1 MGAVTVVNH
10 LTLDGVIQA
19 PAHPDEDRRGGFEH
33 GGWAAANMDEV
44 MGRTLGESMGRGP
57 GSLLL
62 GRRTYED
69 LAGYWPHRT
78 DEDPVARVINAQTKW
93 VASRTLAEP
102 LDWRNSRLLPGDV
115 PDAVARLRAESE
127 ASLTILGSGELVR
140 ALIPHGLIDGWLL
153 MIHPVVAGRGIR
165 MFADEGHFAA
175 LRLVS
180 SVTTTTG
187 VVMARYERA
196 G

>member
-1 MGAVTVVNH
+1 MGIVTVVNH
-10 LTLDGVIQA
+10 LTLDGVMQA
-19 PAHPDEDRRGGFEH
+19 PAHADEDRRGGFEH
-33 GGWAAANMDEV
+33 GGWAAVNMDEV
-44 MGRTLGESMGRGP
+44 MGRTLGESMARGP

-102 LDWRNSRLLPGDV
+102 LAWRNSRLLQGDV
-115 PDAVARLRAESE
+115 PEAVTRLRDESDE
-127 ASLTILGSGELVR
+127 SLTILGSGELIR
-140 ALIPHGLIDGWLL
+140 ALMPHGLIDAWLV

-165 MFADEGHFAA
+165 MFGGDGAFAG
-175 LRLVS
+175 LRLVD
-180 SVTTTTG
+180 SVITTTG

-196 G
+196 D